1 MAKPRQKPYASWRTW
16 LTAVMLVLLVV
27 TIIWKWPDIAKS
39 LDTIKQMPL
48 TSVLVMVGVFVL
60 TIISAAFSYYCLAL
74 HPVRFSEANLVELAA
89 SGVNRVLPAGT
100 GSIGIH
106 ALFLTRRGHSA
117 AEAAAVVSVNNVIGF
132 AEHMILLGLL
142 VLFARVPATDNG
154 NVSVPSFAW
163 WILLGMVLVMA
174 VSSAFPKIRRAVLG
188 FWHHFVI
195 SLKQYKTRP
204 KHLVLAYLAAVGV
217 TLTNFII
224 FLVAAHAFD
233 IHIGITALFV
243 AFTLGVLVGATLPTP
258 GGLGGV
264 EAGLVAGL
272 LAKGVDPTSALAA
285 AIAFRL
291 ITYWLPLL
299 VGTPAFFVARARK
312 LV

>member
-1 MAKPRQKPYASWRTW
+1 MNTAKQRKYAGWRTW
-16 LTAVMLVLLVV
+16 LTAVMLVLLVAAVVKNWPQV
-27 TIIWKWPDIAKS
+27 TESLATLKQMSVMDIALMS
-39 LDTIKQMPL
+39 A
-48 TSVLVMVGVFVL
+48 VFAL
-60 TIISAAFSYYCLAL
+60 TIVSAALSYIALAL
-74 HPVRFSEANLVELAA
+74 HPLEVKETTLVELAA

-106 ALFLTRRGHSA
+106 ALFLTRKDHSG
-117 AEAAAVVSVNNVIGF
+117 AEAAAVVSMNNAIGF

-142 VLFARVPATDNG
+142 LLVASGTK
-154 NVSVPSFAW
+154 SVGWSLKIPSFTI
-163 WILLGMVLVMA
+163 WIILVA
-174 VSSAFPKIRRAVLG
+174 AVLLLITLAIPAVRQAVGG
-188 FWHHFVI
+188 FWQHFLQ
-195 SLKQYKTRP
+195 SLAQYKKRP
-204 KHLVLAYLAAVGV
+204 KHLFFAYLAAVGV

-224 FLVAAHAFD
+224 FAVAAHAFHID
-233 IHIGITALFV
+233 IGVTGLFL
-243 AFTLGVLVGATLPTP
+243 AFTLGVLVGAALPTP

-272 LAKGVDPTSALAA
+272 VARGVEPTPALAA

-312 LV
+312 LI